1 MLNQYPEVD
10 LGAEF
15 ETHHLPA
22 RDEQLILAHDLQKVL
37 SL

>member
-1 MLNQYPEVD
+1 MLNQYPEGD

-22 RDEQLILAHDLQKVL
+22 RDEQLILAHDLEKVL
-37 SL
+37 NV